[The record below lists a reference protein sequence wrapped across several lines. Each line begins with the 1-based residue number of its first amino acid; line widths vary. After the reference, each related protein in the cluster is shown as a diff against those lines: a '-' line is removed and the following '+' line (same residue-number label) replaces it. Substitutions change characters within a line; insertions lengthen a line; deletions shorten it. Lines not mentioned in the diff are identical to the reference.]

1 MRFDKWNIL
10 SFCFMWQVFKSLLD
24 YCFHTCLSVN
34 TLNNSKVT
42 TESGNCF
49 TQYPWK
55 YPYLRV
61 LSPGCIRFF
70 LLEQSSPH
78 PYRIISSL
86 FKMLLSPFSTPPPLP
101 HPTVNLLMILHMY
114 QWVKEDAHKA
124 SGPIVQAG
132 ASSPWFLVV
141 WSNYCGSISTSPWI
155 RGANTLKGY
164 LSTKFDSTH
173 LYT

>member
-70 LLEQSSPH
+70 LLKQSSPH

-86 FKMLLSPFSTPPPLP
+86 FKMLLSPFSTPPPP
-101 HPTVNLLMILHMY
+101 PPNRKFFNDSPYVSVGKRGCTQGKWPYRTSWSFKSVVSRCMKQLLWEYFYFPLD
-114 QWVKEDAHKA
+114 Q
-124 SGPIVQAG
+124 G
-132 ASSPWFLVV
+132 
-141 WSNYCGSISTSPWI
+141 C
-155 RGANTLKGY
+155 
-164 LSTKFDSTH
+164 
-173 LYT
+173 